1 MSSEQTDQLDIT
13 KEHVLITNGTT
24 AAGGTEYTVYLDK
37 EIGEPHLYRNLVEF
51 LGKATE
57 SDEFVLKLNGPGG
70 RLDTCV
76 QLVHAIQH
84 TKATV
89 TGELVGEVCSAHANI
104 FVACDDH
111 KVYPYAAMMVHTLS
125 GGAWGKGE
133 DIVRMG
139 QASNAVAKVMY
150 EDIYDGF
157 LTPSE
162 LVTVLNNNQDLWFV
176 GADEINRR
184 LEDLHTL
191 RSIESEELEAE
202 KLKAAEDELIE
213 TANAILATREDE
225 PLILSGDV
233 FASEQAS
240 NT

>member
-13 KEHVLITNGTT
+13 KEHVLITNGTSN
-24 AAGGTEYTVYLDK
+24 AGGIKYTVYLDK
-37 EIGEPHLYRNLVEF
+37 AIEEPHQYRSLVEF
-51 LGKATE
+51 LDKATE
-57 SDEFVLKLNGPGG
+57 ADEFVLKLNGPGG
-70 RLDTCV
+70 RLDACV
-76 QLVHAIQH
+76 QLVHAI
-84 TKATV
+84 KYSDAAV
-89 TGELVGEVCSAHANI
+89 TGELVGEICSAHANI
-104 FVACDDH
+104 FIACDYH

-191 RSIESEELEAE
+191 RSIEGEELEAE

-213 TANAILATREDE
+213 TANAILATREGE

-233 FASEQAS
+233 LASEQHI
-240 NT
+240 N